1 MMPLNL
7 LAFVPFGVLLGA
19 AFIAAAMSI
28 WISFAP
34 GGTPRRAVPKQD
46 AMILQFPAPRR
57 RAAGEA
63 VRRPAQHAAYART
76 PLAG

>member
-1 MMPLNL
+1 MMPFNL
-7 LAFVPFGVLLGA
+7 LAFVPFVVLLGA

-34 GGTPRRAVPKQD
+34 GGTPRRAVPKQN
-46 AMILQFPAPRR
+46 AMIL
-57 RAAGEA
+57 
-63 VRRPAQHAAYART
+63 QHAAYART